1 MSETT
6 QLTVVERAALALNS
20 AENRT
25 KLREL
30 AAQSKTIVEIKNKAA
45 REQCH
50 SAAMVLRTRRTDI
63 RKTGKAAREDA
74 TAFQKAVIAEEDAL
88 VSIIEPEETR
98 LIGLRDVWDE
108 REAAEKAAKAEAER
122 VRVNAIRIRID
133 EMRSIPSSM
142 IGKSAEHL
150 ARFIEGLEKSP
161 VELEV
166 FAEFSGEAEMAKNAA
181 LGKLR
186 EMLTAQQAHE
196 AEQDRIKAERAEL
209 ERLRAEAEERER
221 AAAAERAEAERKAK
235 LARDREEA
243 ERRERDVRERA
254 ERQRIDNIRERIAA
268 IKATVAMQAGK
279 PSASIESAISALQ
292 AMDMS
297 GFDEFFDEAE
307 QARHD
312 ATVNLGEM
320 VASVRAMEQAQAE
333 IARQQAEL
341 AAAKAEQE
349 RVEREAREAAE
360 AKAKAEALEAAHVEA
375 LAENARIDAERAAVK
390 KKLDAERAAE
400 IERAW
405 RAQEEFEK
413 NGPGDVEMVK
423 VLAEHYDVTVGDVMG
438 WMKKFD
444 YSAADEQLAAENVKA
459 NRLEA
464 A

>member
-1 MSETT
+1 M
-6 QLTVVERAALALNS
+6 Q
-20 AENRT
+20 
-25 KLREL
+25 
-30 AAQSKTIVEIKNKAA
+30 
-45 REQCH
+45 
-50 SAAMVLRTRRTDI
+50 
-63 RKTGKAAREDA
+63 
-74 TAFQKAVIAEEDAL
+74 
-88 VSIIEPEETR
+88 
-98 LIGLRDVWDE
+98 
-108 REAAEKAAKAEAER
+108 EKQA
-122 VRVNAIRIRID
+122 
-133 EMRSIPSSM
+133 
-142 IGKSAEHL
+142 
-150 ARFIEGLEKSP
+150 
-161 VELEV
+161 
-166 FAEFSGEAEMAKNAA
+166 
-181 LGKLR
+181 
-186 EMLTAQQAHE
+186 AHE
-196 AEQDRIKAERAEL
+196 AEQLRLLNERAEL

-360 AKAKAEALEAAHVEA
+360 AKAKAEALEAAHIEA
-375 LAENARIDAERAAVK
+375 IAENARIDAERAAIK
-390 KKLDAERAAE
+390 KKIDDERAAE
-400 IERAW
+400 IERAR

-423 VLAEHYDVTVGDVMG
+423 VLAEHYDVTVGDVMQ